1 LKKAFIHIIC
11 LLFVCC
17 MAWNIPVNA
26 QDNTADNMLLFQR
39 TIGGWAKSY
48 NGKQPVDYKKT
59 YSDTEKAA
67 ISDEQGRNDA
77 TIDNGATNKEI
88 RYLLKAY
95 KGSGNKTYL
104 DGAEKGISYLLKA
117 QYQNGGWP
125 QFYPD
130 HSSYRGEITFND
142 NAMMNTMALMDDLAN
157 KRGDFAVVNEKL
169 ARSATKAVE
178 KGIDCILKTQVKVN
192 GKLTA
197 WCAQYN
203 DVTLE
208 PAKARAYELPS
219 LSGNESVAIV
229 DFLMRRP
236 NPSNA
241 IKQSVNSAIAWF
253 TAVQIKGYKVAA
265 VKDASLP
272 KGFDRMLQP
281 DSNNVMWARF
291 YDIETNDPFFCGRD
305 GVKKKSLADIE
316 PERRNG
322 YAWYGTWPKA
332 LIEEKYPAWKATN
345 G

>member
-1 LKKAFIHIIC
+1 
-11 LLFVCC
+11 
-17 MAWNIPVNA
+17 
-26 QDNTADNMLLFQR
+26 MLLFQR
-39 TIGGWAKSY
+39 TVGGWSKSY
-48 NGKQPVDYKKT
+48 NGKQPVDYKKA
-59 YSDTEKAA
+59 YGENEKAA
-67 ISDEQGRNDA
+67 IKDEQGRNDA

-95 KGSGNKTYL
+95 SNSGNKVYL
-104 DGAEKGISYLLKA
+104 DGAEKGIDYLLKA
-117 QYQNGGWP
+117 QYKNGGWP

-130 HSSYRGEITFND
+130 HSGYRGEITFND
-142 NAMMNTMALMDDLAN
+142 NAMMNTMTIMDDLAN

-169 ARSATKAVE
+169 AKSAAKAVE

-192 GKLTA
+192 GKLTV

-203 DVTLE
+203 EVTLE

-241 IKQSVNSAIAWF
+241 IKQAVNSAIAWF
-253 TAVQIKGYKVAA
+253 TAVQIKGYKFTA

-272 KGFDRMLQP
+272 KGYDRVLQP

-291 YDIETNDPFFCGRD
+291 YDIETNEPFFCGRD
-305 GVKKKSLADIE
+305 GVKKKSVAEIE
-316 PERRNG
+316 AERRNG